1 MSPSLSPRRLYR
13 LPQRGVFKGVC
24 AGIADYFD
32 VPVALVR
39 AMAVV
44 SIFCGLFVITLAAY
58 LILAFTLP
66 VGTGRT
72 AARGAGRAGAAG
84 AHRRGAGGVRTAGCR
99 RLERYVTSPAFS
111 LNRRFRQL

>member
-66 VGTGRT
+66 VAQGERPPE
-72 AARGAGRAGAAG
+72 AP
-84 AHRRGAGGVRTAGCR
+84 GVRA
-99 RLERYVTSPAFS
+99 
-111 LNRRFRQL
+111 QLA

>member
-1 MSPSLSPRRLYR
+1 MCPSLSPRRLYR

-66 VGTGRT
+66 VAQGERPPEAPGV
-72 AARGAGRAGAAG
+72 RAQLA
-84 AHRRGAGGVRTAGCR
+84 RTAGELEACEQRLR